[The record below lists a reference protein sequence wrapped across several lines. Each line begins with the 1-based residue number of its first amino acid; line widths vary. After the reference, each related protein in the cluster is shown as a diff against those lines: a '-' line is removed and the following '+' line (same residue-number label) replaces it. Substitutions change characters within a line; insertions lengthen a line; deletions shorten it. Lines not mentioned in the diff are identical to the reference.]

1 MSRKVMFTKPAF
13 NVPYMLRKA
22 YLQSSL
28 STPYIL
34 FRAWTLDHI
43 NYTLRRACNKGLY
56 IIRFVGLG
64 GLERFTPASSKRVN
78 MAYFTLPAGVKTFHA
93 LKKGDGFGGVYNIR
107 GNPMAQR
114 RCSSE
119 NNYRLVRENRTQHFI
134 ILQQVPIP
142 LKDLTNWEMLVGI
155 SCHQGTS
162 KFINIS
168 LVNPTG
174 SLKHSV
180 PVHITNTNDG
190 IINLPLIISL
200 IQKSHFQDLGLLL
213 SREYWGRLSIN
224 GPCVRAAW
232 AARYHMHAS
241 LVSHW
246 GWSDCTQPHVT
257 I

>member
-142 LKDLTNWEMLVGI
+142 LKDLTEKCWLEYPVTKEQANLLI
-155 SCHQGTS
+155 SPWLILLGPWS
-162 KFINIS
+162 IVSLFILPTLMMVSLIS
-168 LVNPTG
+168 LSSYP
-174 SLKHSV
+174 
-180 PVHITNTNDG
+180 
-190 IINLPLIISL
+190 
-200 IQKSHFQDLGLLL
+200 L
-213 SREYWGRLSIN
+213 SRNLTFRI
-224 GPCVRAAW
+224 W
-232 AARYHMHAS
+232 ACCFHAS
-241 LVSHW
+241 TGDGCPLM
-246 GWSDCTQPHVT
+246 GHV
-257 I
+257 